1 MVWSISASNFTRAAA
16 VAAAMSAWASV
27 DAHATTIDFSWSGAN
42 GYSAVGSFTYDGS
55 SAPALIVENG
65 AGATKSVQS
74 FSVSFFDPARTVLE
88 AGSAVIA
95 GVSSDRFFQLSFDTL
110 SNVVSVIDADIGG
123 PYIYFLSN
131 LRTPTGST
139 VPAGTTGFNF
149 FDRRTANSALDTA
162 PSLTAVVRAVPEPSA
177 LTLIAT
183 ALISLMVLRRR
194 VG

>member
-1 MVWSISASNFTRAAA
+1 MFWSINASHFARAATI
-16 VAAAMSAWASV
+16 AAAMSAWASV
-27 DAHATTIDFSWSGAN
+27 DARATAVDFSWSGAN

-55 SAPALIVENG
+55 SAPALIVESG

-88 AGSAVIA
+88 SGSSVIA
-95 GVSSDRFFQLSFDTL
+95 GVSSDRFFRLSFDTS

-123 PYIYFLSN
+123 SYFYFLTN

-139 VPAGTTGFNF
+139 VPAGTTGFNL
-149 FDRRTANSALDTA
+149 FDRRTANAALDTA

-177 LTLIAT
+177 PALIVT
-183 ALISLMVLRRR
+183 AMISLMVLRRR